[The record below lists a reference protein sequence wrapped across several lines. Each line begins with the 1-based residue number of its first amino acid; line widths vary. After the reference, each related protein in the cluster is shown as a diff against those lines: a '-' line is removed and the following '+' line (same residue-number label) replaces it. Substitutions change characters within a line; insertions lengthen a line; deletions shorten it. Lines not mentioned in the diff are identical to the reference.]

1 MMHEKPQKAVVDNTR
16 RIAVGTACLFVA
28 EMIVF
33 AVMGRMSLGALLGGL
48 LGSAYAVLNFYML
61 GMAVQK
67 AAASGSEDTARMT
80 LRISYQMRMI
90 GMVVVCVVAFAVPFA
105 DGVACLVPMVFPR
118 LTILALQLTG
128 NVKD

>member
-1 MMHEKPQKAVVDNTR
+1 MHEKPQKAVVDNTR
-16 RIAVGTACLFVA
+16 RIAIGTTCLFVA

-33 AVMGRMSLGALLGGL
+33 AVMKRMSLGALLGGL

-67 AAASGSEDTARMT
+67 AAASGNEDTARMT
-80 LRISYQMRMI
+80 LRTSYQMRMI
-90 GMVVVCVVAFAVPFA
+90 GMVIVCVIAFAMPFV
-105 DGVACLVPMVFPR
+105 DGIACLVPMVFPR

-128 NVKD
+128 NIKD